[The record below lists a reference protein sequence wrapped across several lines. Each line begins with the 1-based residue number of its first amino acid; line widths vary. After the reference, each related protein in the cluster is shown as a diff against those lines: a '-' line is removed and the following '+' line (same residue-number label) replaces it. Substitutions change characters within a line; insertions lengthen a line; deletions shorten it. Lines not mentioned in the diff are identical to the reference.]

1 MQSEVWCIIF
11 YMDLF
16 PYNLLFCFHV
26 LQMHGM
32 LADSLVASKDK
43 YWRIES
49 QYADGTM
56 VDLNRVIPSFPILS
70 RLLAS
75 QCNIM
80 VFSRLLVEQS
90 CIVLQVFVR
99 LI

>member
-1 MQSEVWCIIF
+1 MQSEVWCIVF

-16 PYNLLFCFHV
+16 PYNLFFCFHV

-75 QCNIM
+75 QCNM
-80 VFSRLLVEQS
+80 VFSQFWLNLVL
-90 CIVLQVFVR
+90 CCKYLYV
-99 LI
+99 